1 MLLSMTGFGKDTFS
15 NDNFTIETEIKS
27 LNSRYLDL
35 SIKLPR
41 ELSQHE
47 FAIRELLKSKIIRG
61 KISVT
66 FNLVAN
72 NSLNEDVQLN
82 EIEFNKIICL
92 LKKIKDSANTT
103 EEITLDQ
110 ILLFKDNLVDQ
121 LEKGIEVEVDVLV
134 SSLDRAIEQ
143 LIEMRSKEG
152 TELKLD
158 LEHRIDNIKLA
169 LSKIENLSKTAT
181 VDYFEKFK
189 ERAKKLYEE
198 FVDDKDRFQL
208 ELAILSEKH
217 DITEE
222 CIRLHSHIKI
232 FNETLLNSQD
242 VGRKLNFICQEINRE
257 VNTINSKSISSEISH
272 LGINIKEELEKIR
285 EQVQNI
291 E

>member
-1 MLLSMTGFGKDTFS
+1 MLLSMTGYGNDTFS
-15 NDNFTIETEIKS
+15 NDNFTLETEIRS
-27 LNSRYLDL
+27 LNSRFLDL

-41 ELSQHE
+41 ELSHHE
-47 FAIRELLKSKIIRG
+47 FAIRDLIKSKIIRG
-61 KISVT
+61 KISVN
-66 FNLVAN
+66 FNVAVN
-72 NSLNEDVQLN
+72 NSLNDESSLN
-82 EIEFNKIICL
+82 QSEFNKIFNL
-92 LKKIKDSANTT
+92 LKKIKDSANIK

-121 LEKGIEVEVDVLV
+121 LEKGIDVEADILV
-134 SSLDRAIEQ
+134 NSLERAIVK
-143 LIEMRSKEG
+143 LIEMRAKEG
-152 TELKLD
+152 AELKFD
-158 LEHRIDNIKLA
+158 LEQRIENIILA
-169 LSKIENLSKTAT
+169 LNKIENLSKNST
-181 VDYFEKFK
+181 VEYFEKFK

-198 FVDDKDRFQL
+198 FVDDKDRFQI

-222 CIRLHSHIKI
+222 SIRLHSHIKI
-232 FNETLLNSQD
+232 FNETMLNSKD

-272 LGINIKEELEKIR
+272 LGLNIKEELEKIR

>member
-1 MLLSMTGFGKDTFS
+1 MLLSMTGYGNDTFS
-15 NDNFTIETEIKS
+15 NDNFTLETEIRS
-27 LNSRYLDL
+27 LNSRFLDL

-41 ELSQHE
+41 ELSHHE
-47 FAIRELLKSKIIRG
+47 FAIRDLIKSKIIRG
-61 KISVT
+61 KISVN
-66 FNLVAN
+66 FNVAVN
-72 NSLNEDVQLN
+72 NSLNDESSLN
-82 EIEFNKIICL
+82 QSEFNKIFNL
-92 LKKIKDSANTT
+92 LKKIKDSANIK

-121 LEKGIEVEVDVLV
+121 LEKGIDVEADILV
-134 SSLDRAIEQ
+134 NSLERAIVK
-143 LIEMRSKEG
+143 LIEMRAKEG
-152 TELKLD
+152 AELKFD
-158 LEHRIDNIKLA
+158 LEQRIENIILA
-169 LSKIENLSKTAT
+169 LNKIENLSKNST
-181 VDYFEKFK
+181 VEYFEKFK

-198 FVDDKDRFQL
+198 FVDDKDRFQI

-232 FNETLLNSQD
+232 FNETMLNSKD

-272 LGINIKEELEKIR
+272 LGLNIKEELEKIR